1 VGEGESCEMG
11 NEYDS
16 LDDRLK
22 YIEQNKI
29 SKIENDIN
37 TIKVNQTELG
47 TMVKQFTSTMERV
60 SDTMVTMNL
69 AMHDMSNGMRD
80 SNRNYMEL
88 AKNVDG
94 INQKFDTFEDKVADK
109 FETVN
114 TRIDNQDDKTKLDTS
129 KWGRWLVESGGLLL
143 FVVWVLTTILHVV

>member
-1 VGEGESCEMG
+1 MG